1 MYYGF
6 RLWLAILVA
15 WQRIVRS
22 YVKWKLQLMFTV
34 GGAGKYSAIKLWFTG
49 VTDVSNWKAQTV
61 NLLDHTTN
69 ILTAGGTDKS
79 GV

>member
-1 MYYGF
+1 MHFGF

-34 GGAGKYSAIKLWFTG
+34 GGAAKYSAIKLRFTG

-61 NLLDHTTN
+61 HLLDRTTD
-69 ILTAGGTDKS
+69 ILTAGGADKI
-79 GV
+79 